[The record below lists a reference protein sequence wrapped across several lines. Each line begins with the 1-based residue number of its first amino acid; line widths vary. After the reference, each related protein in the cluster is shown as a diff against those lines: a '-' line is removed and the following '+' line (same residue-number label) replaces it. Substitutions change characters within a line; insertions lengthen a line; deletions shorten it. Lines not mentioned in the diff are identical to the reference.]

1 MQFSKIGF
9 NTVKSAMSKQSVKKS
24 KIRLLHQ
31 YYSYTGFYAF
41 VRSSVGKAIIPIVLF
56 IVGLWIVH
64 AFVIDFDDLF
74 TSITTTY
81 SPIAILSVFFA
92 SESFLGLIPPEIFI
106 AWADKTQMPIF
117 YLSMLALLSYLGG
130 IISYFMGRGI
140 ALMPSVYAY
149 LEIKMKKHVKMIR
162 KWGGFLIVVGA
173 LLPIPFSLTS
183 IAAGLIQYEF
193 KNYLLFGLLRFVRF
207 YLYAV
212 VIFNLI

>member
-1 MQFSKIGF
+1 MP
-9 NTVKSAMSKQSVKKS
+9 KQSVKKS
-24 KIRLLHQ
+24 RIRLLHQ

-41 VRSSVGKAIIPIVLF
+41 VKSSVGKAIIPIVLF
-56 IVGLWIVH
+56 IVGLWIIH

-81 SPIAILSVFFA
+81 SPISILAVFFA

-106 AWADKTQMPIF
+106 AWADKTATPILN
-117 YLSMLALLSYLGG
+117 LSLLATLSYLGG
-130 IISYFMGRGI
+130 IISYFIGRAI
-140 ALMPSVYAY
+140 AHMPAVYQY
-149 LEIKMKKHVKMIR
+149 LEVKMYKHVKMIR

-183 IAAGLIQYEF
+183 IAAGLIHYDF
-193 KNYLLFGLLRFVRF
+193 KHYLLFGLLRFLRF

-212 VIFNLI
+212 VIFNVF